1 MYVDNL
7 RDFEGKEVCVIGKI
21 EKIENDIV
29 FLRVK
34 EKEVL
39 VKHNGLDSYK
49 TKMVRVRG
57 VVENGIL
64 QESSVNKIP
73 DGFNLEYFNRF
84 VAINMNLGNI
94 F

>member
-7 RDFEGKEVCVIGKI
+7 LNFEGKEVCVIGKI

-34 EKEVL
+34 DKEVL

-49 TKMVRVRG
+49 TNIVRVKG

-64 QESSVNKIP
+64 QESSVYKIP
-73 DGFNLEYFNRF
+73 DDFNLEYFNRF
-84 VAINMNLGNI
+84 VAVNMKLDTI